1 LLKEKNVPRVPAK
14 KEKEKLVDIISRRC
28 IQFGDFKL
36 ASGGTSSF
44 FFDMKKVTL
53 DPEGAKLITKAM
65 LAVLSKEDVG
75 YVGGMESGAIPWFL
89 NYAWKAPRKSR
100 STGFL

>member
-1 LLKEKNVPRVPAK
+1 
-14 KEKEKLVDIISRRC
+14 
-28 IQFGDFKL
+28 
-36 ASGGTSSF
+36 
-44 FFDMKKVTL
+44 VTL

-75 YVGGMESGAIPWFL
+75 YVGGMESGAIPMVSEL
-89 NYAWKAPRKSR
+89 CVESPRKSR